1 MAQPPSSGPPTV
13 DLFSVGRP
21 CAIVG
26 TSTDAARGTAL
37 RIAEGCP
44 LRSAPPRGL
53 PAPRHVTRGRGGP
66 MSDQRPRGEA
76 GRRSAFHPAAAVGAT
91 GTQLRGAPAMARQRT
106 PTHREEPPARRR
118 GGVALRAGGE
128 GGRCTRAEA
137 SRGRRADLAEASRL
151 AQRRQVGGR
160 REGAPPRPVAAEP
173 RAAATAAAPLQARGE
188 PRAGGG
194 SIPRSAAPTRGAPRS
209 SQVRIRTGPGR
220 SVATG
225 LTRQSP
231 SRCVRRRPGAGT
243 PRR

>member
-91 GTQLRGAPAMARQRT
+91 GTQLRGAPAMARQERQ
-106 PTHREEPPARRR
+106 PTVRSRRRDAGEVLRSARAERAGDAPAPKRAEGGGLTWPKHRAWRSVDKPADGEKAPRRDRSQPSRAPRRRLQPPSKPAASPEPAEDRSRDQLLQRAARRAR
-118 GGVALRAGGE
+118 ARSGSGPAPADRSLR
-128 GGRCTRAEA
+128 
-137 SRGRRADLAEASRL
+137 D
-151 AQRRQVGGR
+151 
-160 REGAPPRPVAAEP
+160 
-173 RAAATAAAPLQARGE
+173 
-188 PRAGGG
+188 
-194 SIPRSAAPTRGAPRS
+194 
-209 SQVRIRTGPGR
+209 
-220 SVATG
+220 
-225 LTRQSP
+225 
-231 SRCVRRRPGAGT
+231 
-243 PRR
+243 